1 MTNKTMISVIIPVYK
16 NYQEFFTNLDNNK
29 KFLNDCQVIVVNDYP
44 KEKIADQVK
53 KIIASAI
60 VVDNKKNLGFGQAVN
75 LGVKQAKHRFIFLLN
90 SDVVLKDDSFKKAI
104 LHFNSNPNLF
114 AVSFAQEEKNSQ
126 ITGKNTIYWKKGL
139 FFHRKA
145 TDLRFGFNAWAEGG
159 AAIFDRNKFLKLE
172 GFDKLYTPFYWEDI
186 DLSYRAWKMGYQIIF
201 DPNIKVVHHH
211 GTTINRYFS
220 TFKIKTI
227 AYRNQFIFIFKNID
241 KELLK
246 ETFIYLPYWKIKA
259 LISFDFPFLVG
270 LAWSFFKLPTILSK
284 RKMLKFKIGDQ
295 QIFKIFKHE

>member
-1 MTNKTMISVIIPVYK
+1 MISVIIPVYK
-16 NYQEFFTNLDNNK
+16 NYQEFFKNLDNNK
-29 KFLNDCQVIVVNDYP
+29 KFLTDCQVIVVNDYP
-44 KEKIADQVK
+44 HEKIADQVK

-60 VVDNKKNLGFGQAVN
+60 VIDNKKNLGFGQAVN

-114 AVSFAQEEKNSQ
+114 AVSFAQEEKNNQ
-126 ITGKNTIYWKKGL
+126 ITGKNTIYWEKGL

-159 AAIFDRNKFLKLE
+159 AAIFDREKFLKLG

-186 DLSYRAWKMGYQIIF
+186 DLSYCAWKMGYQIIF
-201 DPNIKVVHHH
+201 DPKICVFHNH

-220 TFKIKTI
+220 SFKIKTI
-227 AYRNQFIFIFKNID
+227 VYRNQFIFIFKNID
-241 KELLK
+241 FDLLK
-246 ETFIYLPYWKIKA
+246 QTFIYLPYWKIKA
-259 LISFDFPFLVG
+259 LISFDFPFLIG
-270 LAWSFFKLPTILSK
+270 LTWSFFKLPTILSK
-284 RKMLKFKIGDQ
+284 RKMLKFKIADR